1 MRTGEYAEG
10 EAVLRAKIDMNSP
23 NVHMRDPILYRILHS
38 AHHQTGDK
46 WKIYPM
52 YDYAHPLSDAIEGI
66 THSLCTLE
74 FQDHRPFYDWVV
86 EKLNRHLCHVSTNL
100 AA

>member
-1 MRTGEYAEG
+1 MRNGELKEG
-10 EAVLRAKIDMNSP
+10 EAVLRAKIDMASP
-23 NVHMRDPILYRILHS
+23 NVHMRDPILYRVLHS
-38 AHHQTGDK
+38 EHHQTGDK

-74 FQDHRPFYDWVV
+74 FQDHRPFYDWIV
-86 EKLNRHLCHVSTNL
+86 EKLSLKLCRISTNL
-100 AA
+100 LV